1 MVSKF
6 DKIIAELN
14 DKIYTIES
22 EATATD
28 VLQLS
33 EKCIKL
39 VKDTLETIRTIVL
52 EEDFKNTQDE
62 IYFFKN
68 VKPQVYSKLI
78 YYAKLF
84 NIESKRPRG
93 SSKPQKKYLDYQIVR
108 LQDYFNDNL
117 EFYQYFRRGGTSLD
131 LQYFIR
137 GKDDIRLHPDNFHFF
152 TDDKFSTS
160 HDSTVAT
167 IMAYDMLIV
176 YLKQEI
182 DKLENIKGME
192 TIIKSNQ
199 FSSKLFWTA
208 SKTDLIELIY
218 AIHSSGA
225 INSGTADIKEMAII
239 CEQIFNIDLSNYY
252 HTFVEIRSRKTNNT
266 KFIDKLKESLI
277 QRIEESD
284 E

>member
-1 MVSKF
+1 LKKTEQILKSF
-6 DKIIAELN
+6 DSDAETLEKN
-14 DKIYTIES
+14 IE
-22 EATATD
+22 D
-28 VLQLS
+28 VLIKA
-33 EKCIKL
+33 EKGIKL
-39 VKDTLETIRTIVL
+39 SKRALVELRVNVVENG
-52 EEDFKNTQDE
+52 FKNDSIE
-62 IYFFKN
+62 IQFFKN
-68 VKPQVYSKLI
+68 IKPHIYSKLI
-78 YYAKLF
+78 YYVKLF

-93 SSKPQKKYLDYQIVR
+93 SAKPQKKYLDYHINK
-108 LQDYFNDNL
+108 LQNYFNDNL

-131 LQYFIR
+131 TLYFIR

-152 TDDKFSTS
+152 TDEKFSTS

-182 DKLENIKGME
+182 DKLENKNGME
-192 TIIKSNQ
+192 TIMPTNQ

-225 INSGTADIKEMAII
+225 INSGTADIKEMAMA
-239 CEQIFNIDLSNYY
+239 CEHIFNIDLGNYY
-252 HTFVEIRSRKTNNT
+252 HTFVEIRSRKSNST
-266 KFIDKLKESLI
+266 KFIDKLKESLM
-277 QRIEESD
+277 QRIDESD

>member
-1 MVSKF
+1 M
-6 DKIIAELN
+6 N

>member
-1 MVSKF
+1 MKKTEQILKSF
-6 DKIIAELN
+6 DSDAETLEKN
-14 DKIYTIES
+14 IE
-22 EATATD
+22 D
-28 VLQLS
+28 VLIKA
-33 EKCIKL
+33 EKGIKL
-39 VKDTLETIRTIVL
+39 SKRALVELRVNVVENG
-52 EEDFKNTQDE
+52 FKNDSIE
-62 IYFFKN
+62 IQFFKN
-68 VKPQVYSKLI
+68 IKPHIYSKLI
-78 YYAKLF
+78 YYVKLF

-93 SSKPQKKYLDYQIVR
+93 SAKPQKKYLDYHINK
-108 LQDYFNDNL
+108 LQNYFNDNL

-131 LQYFIR
+131 TLYFIR

-152 TDDKFSTS
+152 TDEKFSTS

-182 DKLENIKGME
+182 DKLENKNGME
-192 TIIKSNQ
+192 TIMPTNQ

-225 INSGTADIKEMAII
+225 INSGTADIKEMAMA
-239 CEQIFNIDLSNYY
+239 CEHIFNIDLGNYY
-252 HTFVEIRSRKTNNT
+252 HTFVEIRSRKSNST
-266 KFIDKLKESLI
+266 KFIDKLKESLM
-277 QRIEESD
+277 QRIDESD